1 MYFSEVKAHLIENNI
16 KVLIKSYYHRN
27 YFKYHFLSFCFCL
40 YVLDLKHLKRYRR
53 QLPLLPKEAACVVSR
68 N

>member
-1 MYFSEVKAHLIENNI
+1 MYFSEVKYHLIENNI
-16 KVLIKSYYHRN
+16 KGLIKSYSHSN
-27 YFKYHFLSFCFCL
+27 YFKYHFFPFCFPL

-53 QLPLLPKEAACVVSR
+53 QLPLLSKEAGCVVSR